1 MIYINHASFTLIVKG
16 HEELTNN
23 KYGLVCCAV
32 SAITNC
38 AINCFKEH
46 ELHVFKQ
53 KGYLQVHLIAKT
65 YINQIKWQMLLK
77 QLFVLFVTY
86 PHIIK

>member
-1 MIYINHASFTLIVKG
+1 MISINHTSFTLIVKG
-16 HEELTNN
+16 HEQLTNN

-38 AINCFKEH
+38 AINCFSRNAI
-46 ELHVFKQ
+46 HVYKQ
-53 KGYLQVHLIAKT
+53 PGYLLVHLIAKT
-65 YINQIKWQMLLK
+65 SANQIRWQMLLR
-77 QLFVLFVTY
+77 QLYVLYVTY